1 VIIDEKRI
9 ITADEKMLSREVVLE
24 KFANDKESLK
34 IMVKDPILEGRSDQ
48 RLQNKLRSHPSQL
61 NRSNQLALT
70 VRSVRQGAAHTSS
83 SADPRYRTG
92 K

>member
-34 IMVKDPILEGRSDQ
+34 IMVKDPILRVGQIKDCKTSCAAIRASSTDQ
-48 RLQNKLRSHPSQL
+48 
-61 NRSNQLALT
+61 
-70 VRSVRQGAAHTSS
+70 TSWH
-83 SADPRYRTG
+83 
-92 K
+92 